1 MIRAAILLALVSALA
16 LSARSFLPAGVDGG
30 GGAILAFGFVLLAAI
45 QTGHIFHALR
55 LPHLTGF
62 LLCGAFFGP
71 EVLGLLTPS
80 MVHDLAVIKR
90 VAVGLIALSAGCE
103 LNLKALRPRLK
114 VVGTIAAFGLLFAG
128 ALVWT
133 FLFFVLPLL
142 PWTAGMSTQQIGV
155 VALVGANVLVALSPA
170 VVIGIVSE
178 TRSAG
183 PVTEMALSLVVL
195 ADLIVVLT
203 FSLTDSVAHGVFP
216 MIGAAG
222 GAASLAG
229 HILGSLAIGAVLGA
243 VMAVFIARVGRK
255 VGLFVFASLFVIA
268 EAGGAWHLDPLLV
281 GLAAGL
287 FLENVSAVSG
297 HLVVHETES
306 ASLPTFAVFFATVG
320 AEIHLRA
327 FADVAVWAVGAAL
340 LRALGQYL
348 GLRVAVWRFKLEPS
362 LWKRLYLGML
372 PQAGV
377 AIALAILVGTKFG
390 AWGQQLAVLLF
401 GTIVVNELIGP
412 VLWRGAL
419 IRAGEVGKR
428 ESAPTAAG
436 HARRASTFAPTM
448 TEVAALDERTPGP
461 TATPTRP
468 ITRP

>member
-1 MIRAAILLALVSALA
+1 MIRSFILLMLVAALT
-16 LSARSFLPAGVDGG
+16 LSARSFLPEGMDGG

-45 QTGHIFHALR
+45 QTGHIFHALH

-62 LLCGAFFGP
+62 LLCGAVFGP

-103 LNLKALRPRLK
+103 LNLRELRPRLK
-114 VVGTIAAFGLLFAG
+114 VVGSIAALGTLVAG

-133 FLFFVLPLL
+133 FLYFLL
-142 PWTAGMSTQQIGV
+142 PYMQWAAGMDATQRAV
-155 VALVGANVLVALSPA
+155 VALLGANVLVALSPA

-178 TRSAG
+178 TRAAG

-203 FSLTDSVAHGVFP
+203 FSLTDAIAHSAFP
-216 MIGAAG
+216 LLATTG
-222 GAASLAG
+222 GAASLAA
-229 HILGSLAIGAVLGA
+229 HILGSLAVGALIGV

-255 VGLFVFASLFVIA
+255 VGLFVFGLLFVVA

-297 HLVVHETES
+297 HTVVHETES

-320 AEIHLRA
+320 AEIHLHA
-327 FADVAVWAVGAAL
+327 FIAVAGWALAAAA
-340 LRALGQYL
+340 LRALGL
-348 GLRVAVWRFKLEPS
+348 FVALRLTVWKYKLEPT
-362 LWKRLYLGML
+362 LWKRLYLGMV

-377 AIALAILVGTKFG
+377 AIALAILVATKFG
-390 AWGQQLAVLLF
+390 PWGEGLAVLLF

-428 ESAPTAAG
+428 DSALAG
-436 HARRASTFAPTM
+436 PGAARRASTSFPI
-448 TEVAALDERTPGP
+448 VAVPVGVG
-461 TATPTRP
+461 TATPPKGEPAAEKPST
-468 ITRP
+468 

>member
-1 MIRAAILLALVSALA
+1 MIRAAILLAMVYALA
-16 LSARSFLPAGVDGG
+16 LSARSFLPAGMEGG

-62 LLCGAFFGP
+62 LLCGVVFGP
-71 EVLGLLTPS
+71 EGPEFLRLLTPS

-90 VAVGLIALSAGCE
+90 VAIGLIALLAGCE
-103 LNLKALRPRLK
+103 LNLQALRPRLK

-128 ALVWT
+128 VLVWT
-133 FLFFVLPLL
+133 FLFFLL
-142 PWTAGMSTQQIGV
+142 PELTWSAGMTTGQRAV
-155 VALVGANVLVALSPA
+155 VALVGANVLIALSPA

-195 ADLIVVLT
+195 ADLVVVLT
-203 FSLTDSVAHGVFP
+203 FSLTDSVAHAVFP
-216 MIGAAG
+216 VVGAAG
-222 GAASLAG
+222 GAASLAA
-229 HILGSLAIGAVLGA
+229 HILGSLAVGAVLGA
-243 VMAVFIARVGRK
+243 VMALFIARVGRK
-255 VGLFVFASLFVIA
+255 VGLFVFGVLFVIA
-268 EAGGAWHLDPLLV
+268 EAGGQWHLDPLLV

-327 FADVAVWAVGAAL
+327 FADVALWAVAAAL
-340 LRALGQYL
+340 LRALGQYA
-348 GLRVAVWRFKLEPS
+348 GLRVAVWRYKLEPS
-362 LWKRLYLGML
+362 LWQRLYLGML

-377 AIALAILVGTKFG
+377 AIALAILVATKFG
-390 AWGQQLAVLLF
+390 AWGEQLAVLLF

-419 IRAGEVGKR
+419 IRAGEVGRR
-428 ESAPTAAG
+428 ESAPSAAG
-436 HARRASTFAPTM
+436 HARRASTAATSAGDL
-448 TEVAALDERTPGP
+448 AALDERTP
-461 TATPTRP
+461 TPVPPGVTRP
-468 ITRP
+468 